1 MKVLSLFSGVGGFD
15 MGLENAGMETVFQ
28 CEWDKHCR
36 TILDHH
42 WPTVPKWDD
51 VSTLTG
57 EYILAHA
64 PVVDVVAWGSPCQD
78 LSVAGK
84 RAGLEGGRSGLFYEG
99 IRIIN
104 ELRKAS
110 NGKYPRISI
119 WENVYGAINSNK
131 GEDFEA
137 ILKEMVEAG
146 SLLCEWR
153 VLDAQYF
160 GVPQR
165 RRRVFVVAI
174 FDSATADRCPDPL
187 LPVSE
192 GLLWNPTT
200 RTAKRQE
207 PTNTA
212 SGSIGSGR
220 EIANSITAELYH
232 HGSVVNQD
240 ANNGHVVIEPFTS
253 SSFAQYEQGVGT
265 LRSNGGDL
273 GGGSETL
280 VVNQDRTYR
289 DVTGALLGRDS
300 FGPNH
305 EGARDG
311 KLVLEPMLL
320 DGTRVD
326 DVRVY
331 ESPVQTLKERMGTG
345 GNNVPML
352 MFDTQFGSNAN
363 VFENQSPT
371 LKASQAAP
379 SVAYPIQD
387 GRDIEKNQNG
397 LGVAEEGAPSYTID
411 QTGAQAVAFAT
422 NQRSEVRELDDK
434 AVALSAEPGTN
445 QQTYVAIGIQGN
457 VIGRQDHNGPAGKG
471 HTDEGDPMFTLTS
484 TDIHAVAY
492 DGHNDATAE
501 QISFYDGYNQK
512 LDDSGVYRSL
522 RIGRDSSDFV
532 TQPINEV
539 VGTLRS
545 GGDGGVPSSRGEH
558 LVTETVMP
566 ALLAGLSHLTGT
578 TQDGYV
584 AKIHEVQGTM
594 VVRRLTPLEC
604 ERLMGWPAKVLSVK
618 IDICSDRQKNDVLVE
633 TSNLKSPNVAGNA
646 DLNKSS
652 NNALFAE
659 NNSVVNEAKIS
670 KPVVVN
676 ARINLEAG
684 RINLTNEQTGQKYI
698 VSIAEKSSKNDDIAS
713 HAHIARL
720 AVLMNTALDRFHQHG
735 KVGLQANE
743 IGSLAVKNGDKLLT
757 LYGNEIEQ
765 LANIVQSNI
774 EKTPA
779 DFMSTM
785 SLHMQNT
792 QQDDWILKTLC
803 CYAMN
808 VIAGYI
814 PGAITAESSY
824 QIDLSI
830 SYSHTQLRAD
840 GTVQSDTHRYKQC
853 GNGVASPVAQWIG
866 EQLMGL

>member
-64 PVVDVVAWGSPCQD
+64 PVIDVVAWGSPCQD

-99 IRIIN
+99 MRIIN

-137 ILKEMVEAG
+137 ILQELVEAG

-200 RTAKRQE
+200 RTTKRQE
-207 PTNTA
+207 PSSTA
-212 SGSIGSGR
+212 PGSIGSGR

-240 ANNGHVVIEPFTS
+240 ANNGHVVIEPFTP

-387 GRDIEKNQNG
+387 GREIEKNQNG

-411 QTGAQAVAFAT
+411 QTGAQAVA
-422 NQRSEVRELDDK
+422 
-434 AVALSAEPGTN
+434 
-445 QQTYVAIGIQGN
+445 IGIQGN

-471 HTDEGDPMFTLTS
+471 HTEEGDPMFTLTG

-492 DGHNDATAE
+492 DEYNDALGGDIHHALRAGTK
-501 QISFYDGYNQK
+501 QST
-512 LDDSGVYRSL
+512 GV
-522 RIGRDSSDFV
+522 V
-532 TQPINEV
+532 VKEV

-558 LVTETVMP
+558 LV
-566 ALLAGLSHLTGT
+566 
-578 TQDGYV
+578 V
-584 AKIHEVQGTM
+584 APTM

-604 ERLMGWPAKVLSVK
+604 ERLMGWP
-618 IDICSDRQKNDVLVE
+618 
-633 TSNLKSPNVAGNA
+633 
-646 DLNKSS
+646 
-652 NNALFAE
+652 
-659 NNSVVNEAKIS
+659 
-670 KPVVVN
+670 
-676 ARINLEAG
+676 
-684 RINLTNEQTGQKYI
+684 
-698 VSIAEKSSKNDDIAS
+698 DD
-713 HAHIARL
+713 
-720 AVLMNTALDRFHQHG
+720 
-735 KVGLQANE
+735 
-743 IGSLAVKNGDKLLT
+743 
-757 LYGNEIEQ
+757 
-765 LANIVQSNI
+765 
-774 EKTPA
+774 
-779 DFMSTM
+779 
-785 SLHMQNT
+785 
-792 QQDDWILKTLC
+792 
-803 CYAMN
+803 
-808 VIAGYI
+808 
-814 PGAITAESSY
+814 
-824 QIDLSI
+824 
-830 SYSHTQLRAD
+830 HTRYKAD
-840 GTVQSDTHRYKQC
+840 GTIQSDTHRYKQC

-866 EQLMGL
+866 EQLIGL